1 VFKAFRLTPLGVSLF
16 VLLAGCAHERAAL
29 PPPGNPFQPDTSRVS
44 KPEAPAFPSSSLD
57 TLLTS
62 SSLAGATIAIQ
73 VVSLTDG
80 KTLYA
85 TNPGQLLT
93 PASVQK
99 LLTSAAALYWLSPQ
113 FRFRTEARWDG
124 RDLYLAGGGDP
135 SLTQED
141 LKGLAREVRKDE
153 PGRIRHLILD
163 ASYQDTLLY
172 GAGWS
177 PDDATFPYH
186 PTLSAFVF
194 HHNFVT
200 LTVRSRKPGGLARV
214 EAEPKSRAVRI
225 KNQIAVVGKGA
236 TRIQI
241 QQKNTPSGVLFELT
255 GEIVAGNKDETF
267 TRNIADPAWFTGNL
281 FREALFAEGIRIRGK
296 VMKGPSP
303 PGLKTLAVH
312 RSQALADIL
321 RTMNKES
328 DNLYAEQVLKALGA
342 ERMGPPGSAE
352 KGIQAV
358 KTFLDTLGVKS
369 EGCRLA
375 DGSGLSRANALSPE
389 VLVKV
394 LAWIYRQFKLSP
406 EFVSSLPVAG
416 EDGTLTRRLD
426 QASRLS
432 RAKTGTLKGVSSLA
446 GYAVNRRGEVLA
458 FAVLVNGHAVPA
470 SEIRDLQD
478 EVVKR
483 LVAW

>member
-1 VFKAFRLTPLGVSLF
+1 MFKAFRLTTLSVSLF
-16 VLLAGCAHERAAL
+16 LLLAGCAHQRAAL
-29 PPPGNPFQPDTSRVS
+29 PPPGVPLRPDTSRVGKS
-44 KPEAPAFPSSSLD
+44 EALAFPSASLD

-62 SSLAGATIAIQ
+62 SALNGATIAIQ

-85 TNPGQLLT
+85 TNPGRLLT

-113 FRFRTEARWDG
+113 FKFGTEVRWDG
-124 RDLYLAGGGDP
+124 RDLYLVAGGDP
-135 SLTQED
+135 SLTPED
-141 LKGLAREVRKDE
+141 LKDLARELRRDE

-177 PDDATFPYH
+177 PDDAPYPYH
-186 PTLSAFVF
+186 PTLSAFVC

-200 LTVRSRKPGGLARV
+200 LTVRPRKPGGLARV
-214 EAEPKSRAVRI
+214 EAEPKSRAVRV
-225 KNQIAVVGKGA
+225 KSQVAVVGEGT
-236 TRIQI
+236 TRVQI

-281 FREALFAEGIRIRGK
+281 FREALQAEGIRIRGK
-296 VMKGPSP
+296 VIKGTSP
-303 PGLKTLAVH
+303 PGAKTFVVH
-312 RSQALADIL
+312 RSQALADLL

-328 DNLYAEQVLKALGA
+328 DNLYAEQVIKALGA
-342 ERMGPPGSAE
+342 ERMGAPASAE

-358 KTFLDTLGVKS
+358 KMFLDTLGVKP
-369 EGCRLA
+369 EGYRLV

-394 LAWIYRQFKLSP
+394 LAWMYRQFKLSP
-406 EFVSSLPVAG
+406 EFVSTLPVAG

-446 GYAVNRRGEVLA
+446 GYAVNKRGEVVA

-483 LVAW
+483 LVGW

>member
-1 VFKAFRLTPLGVSLF
+1 MFKPFRLTPLGVSLF

-29 PPPGNPFQPDTSRVS
+29 PPPDLPLHPDTSRVS
-44 KPEAPAFPSSSLD
+44 KPEAPAFPQASLD

-124 RDLYLAGGGDP
+124 RDLYLAGEGDP
-135 SLTQED
+135 SLTPED
-141 LKGLAREVRKDE
+141 LRDLAREVRKDE
-153 PGRIRHLILD
+153 PGRIRHLFLD

-172 GAGWS
+172 GSGWS
-177 PDDATFPYH
+177 PDDVPYPYH
-186 PTLSAFVF
+186 PTLSAFVC
-194 HHNFVT
+194 HHNFVS
-200 LTVRSRKPGGLARV
+200 LTVRSRKLGGLARV
-214 EAEPKSRAVRI
+214 EADPKSRVVNV
-225 KNQIAVVGKGA
+225 KSKVAVVGEG
-236 TRIQI
+236 TTHVQI
-241 QQKNTPSGVLFELT
+241 QQKNTPNGVLFELT
-255 GEIVAGNKDETF
+255 GEIVAENKDETF

-281 FREALFAEGIRIRGK
+281 FREALLAEGLRIRGK
-296 VMKGPSP
+296 VVKEASP
-303 PGLKTLAVH
+303 PDAKTLAVH
-312 RSQALADIL
+312 RSQALADLL

-352 KGIQAV
+352 KGIQVV
-358 KTFLDTLGVKS
+358 KMFLDTLGVKP
-369 EGCRLA
+369 EGYRLV

-394 LAWIYRQFKLSP
+394 LAWMYRQFKLSP
-406 EFVSSLPVAG
+406 EFVSTLPVAG
-416 EDGTLTRRLD
+416 EDGTLTRRLS

-432 RAKTGTLKGVSSLA
+432 RAKTGTLSGVSSLA

-458 FAVLVNGHAVPA
+458 FAVLVNGASVPA

>member
-1 VFKAFRLTPLGVSLF
+1 VFKAFRITPLGVSLF
-16 VLLAGCAHERAAL
+16 LLLAGCAHERAAL
-29 PPPGNPFQPDTSRVS
+29 PPPGLPLHPDTSRVS
-44 KPEAPAFPSSSLD
+44 KPEAPAFPQGSLD

-62 SSLAGATIAIQ
+62 SSLAGATIAIL

-85 TNPGQLLT
+85 TNPGTLLT

-113 FRFRTEARWDG
+113 FRFRTEARLDG
-124 RDLYLAGGGDP
+124 QDLYLSGEGDP
-135 SLTQED
+135 SLTPED
-141 LKGLAREVRKDE
+141 LKGLAREVRRDE

-177 PDDATFPYH
+177 PDDAPYPYH
-186 PTLSAFVF
+186 PTLSAFVC

-200 LTVRSRKPGGLARV
+200 LTVRPRKPGGLARV
-214 EAEPKSRAVRI
+214 EAEPKSRAVGV
-225 KNQIAVVGKGA
+225 KSKVVVVGEGA
-236 TRIQI
+236 THVQI
-241 QQKNTPSGVLFELT
+241 KQKNTPSGVLFELT

-281 FREALFAEGIRIRGK
+281 FWEALQAEGLRLRGK
-296 VMKGPSP
+296 VVKGASP
-303 PGLKTLAVH
+303 PGAKTLAVH
-312 RSQALADIL
+312 RSQALADLL

-328 DNLYAEQVLKALGA
+328 DNLYAEQVLKVLGA

-358 KTFLDTLGVKS
+358 RMFLDTLGVKP
-369 EGCRLA
+369 EGCRLV

-394 LAWIYRQFKLSP
+394 LAWMYRQFKLSP
-406 EFVSSLPVAG
+406 EFVSTLPVAG
-416 EDGTLTRRLD
+416 EDGTLTRRLS

-432 RAKTGTLKGVSSLA
+432 RAKTGTLTGVSSLA
-446 GYAVNRRGEVLA
+446 GYAVNKRGEVLA
-458 FAVLVNGHAVPA
+458 FAVLVNGAAVPA

-478 EVVKR
+478 ELVKR